1 MQRREFFHVV
11 ASGTAA
17 ALLPGCG
24 RRASDAPASAGRR
37 VLIVAFDGL
46 DPRIVESLIHAG
58 RMPKFARLAK
68 TGSIG
73 RIATSNPPQTPVAF
87 ANIISGADPGLHQ
100 VFDFIHRD
108 PNPANTSLPVRPHFS
123 TADAARSPREWAIP
137 LGSWQLPLSGT
148 STELLRRGPAF
159 WDYLVARGIDT
170 QIYYLPSN
178 YPPIE
183 PVGPG
188 RFRMMSGIGTPDLLG
203 SYGEFTL
210 LTPDAP
216 RQGRAVGGGRFDFL
230 PMIGDRGK
238 AELIPEHGG
247 PRKARRGPRRF
258 AAQPAGRNCRKTTPV
273 PRRGWNGRR
282 HQGRADRQNLSGCR
296 SADRARSRD
305 RLQ

>member
-137 LGSWQLPLSGT
+137 LGSWQLPLS
-148 STELLRRGPAF
+148 
-159 WDYLVARGIDT
+159 
-170 QIYYLPSN
+170 
-178 YPPIE
+178 
-183 PVGPG
+183 
-188 RFRMMSGIGTPDLLG
+188 
-203 SYGEFTL
+203 
-210 LTPDAP
+210 
-216 RQGRAVGGGRFDFL
+216 
-230 PMIGDRGK
+230 
-238 AELIPEHGG
+238 
-247 PRKARRGPRRF
+247 ARRPSCCG
-258 AAQPAGRNCRKTTPV
+258 AGRRSGTISSHAASTRRSTIFRRTT
-273 PRRGWNGRR
+273 RR
-282 HQGRADRQNLSGCR
+282 S
-296 SADRARSRD
+296 SR
-305 RLQ
+305 